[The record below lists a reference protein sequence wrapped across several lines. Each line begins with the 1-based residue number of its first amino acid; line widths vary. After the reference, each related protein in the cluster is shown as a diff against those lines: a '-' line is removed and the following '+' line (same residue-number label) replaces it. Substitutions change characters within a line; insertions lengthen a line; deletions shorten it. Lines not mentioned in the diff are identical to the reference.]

1 MCERGDHHEKITQ
14 KTAVSKASIY
24 RIRAKAI
31 SRGWTPGMVLEPC
44 HVDDAPR
51 NGRPKVSHFVTS
63 LIIQVVTKNSTTRGW
78 PSLRIAQEVSSLLP
92 GKQTVSASTVYRI
105 GLLSNRIESN
115 FCIFDSIISD
125 RIYI

>member
-1 MCERGDHHEKITQ
+1 
-14 KTAVSKASIY
+14 
-24 RIRAKAI
+24 
-31 SRGWTPGMVLEPC
+31 MVLEPC

-51 NGRPKVSHFVTS
+51 NGRLKVSHFVTS